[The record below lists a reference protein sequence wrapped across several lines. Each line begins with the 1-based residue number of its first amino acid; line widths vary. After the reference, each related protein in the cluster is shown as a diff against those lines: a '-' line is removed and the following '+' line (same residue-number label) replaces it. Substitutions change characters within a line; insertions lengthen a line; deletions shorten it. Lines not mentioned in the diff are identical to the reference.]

1 MRRRLL
7 FTAITT
13 TVSNLDEIDPSKAI
27 ELNNLPSFSQMK
39 KIESATISNR

>member
-13 TVSNLDEIDPSKAI
+13 IDSNPDEIDPSKAI
-27 ELNNLPSFSQMK
+27 ELTNLPSFSQVK
-39 KIESATISNR
+39 KMEFATIPNR